1 MLILI
6 HIFCLDMKINL
17 LRGAQVTV
25 NDNPLENY
33 DNIPQSYYPDIK
45 ISKAGLYTI
54 VNATNFMVR
63 WDGGINKKCFKI
75 I

>member
-1 MLILI
+1 MR
-6 HIFCLDMKINL
+6 INL

-25 NDNPLENY
+25 NENPLENY

-63 WDGGINKKCFKI
+63 WDGGI
-75 I
+75 